1 MIIVAVL
8 MIRIVIL
15 NTSVGSVYL
24 ARPVGTTALCTVALD
39 RISTST
45 THDNDED
52 EFIDDENIHE
62 GDEHTRQI
70 TG

>member
-1 MIIVAVL
+1 
-8 MIRIVIL
+8 MIRTVIL

-24 ARPVGTTALCTVALD
+24 GLLEQLHYVGLD
-39 RISTST
+39 GISTST
-45 THDNDED
+45 THDSDED